1 MVRGAVG
8 GGGHGGGGEGG
19 KKGVHPQ
26 VNCAL
31 PLKRHLRRPVQIAEF
46 PTELCPEH
54 CGKGIGMWQL
64 PNQISPTL
72 LFLNQFK
79 IRSYL
84 EVGCAAGG
92 TFMFTTELL
101 RKTNALQGATCVD
114 VAPPGENTHSST
126 DENRSSPFFGI
137 LHEYLKQ
144 HSDYASF
151 FVGTSVAY
159 ADANPQGPVGGSPP
173 KSVSE
178 GTYLFVTSEDV
189 LGMGGGSRRR
199 FCIQDAS
206 VTLDSPR
213 TLLGVVL

>member
-1 MVRGAVG
+1 MGVAVG
-8 GGGHGGGGEGG
+8 GDACTCVCVVVGGRR
-19 KKGVHPQ
+19 VVQ
-26 VNCAL
+26 V
-31 PLKRHLRRPVQIAEF
+31 AEF
-46 PTELCPEH
+46 PTELCPEF

-101 RKTNALQGATCVD
+101 RKSNALQGATCVD

-126 DENRSSPFFGI
+126 DENRGSPFFGI

-144 HSDYASF
+144 HSEYASF
-151 FVGTSVAY
+151 FVGTSYEY
-159 ADANPQGPVGGSPP
+159 AGKHPGGPVGGAAPT
-173 KSVSE
+173 SVSD
-178 GTYLFVTSEDV
+178 GVCV
-189 LGMGGGSRRR
+189 RVCNGGGGRRAGL
-199 FCIQDAS
+199 C
-206 VTLDSPR
+206 
-213 TLLGVVL
+213 VVGRVQSL

>member
-1 MVRGAVG
+1 MWLAACTRVCGVVWCGVVWCGAV
-8 GGGHGGGGEGG
+8 
-19 KKGVHPQ
+19 Q
-26 VNCAL
+26 VN
-31 PLKRHLRRPVQIAEF
+31 EF
-46 PTELCPEH
+46 PSELCPEY

-79 IRSYL
+79 IRSYV

-101 RKTNALQGATCVD
+101 RKANSLQGATCVD
-114 VAPPGENTHSST
+114 IAPPGENTHSST

-151 FVGTSVAY
+151 FVGTSYDY
-159 ADANPQGPVGGSPP
+159 AGKHPGGPLGGPAPATVSDGEWGHECEGLCV
-173 KSVSE
+173 SVRVCVW
-178 GTYLFVTSEDV
+178 LWFVW
-189 LGMGGGSRRR
+189 
-199 FCIQDAS
+199 
-206 VTLDSPR
+206 
-213 TLLGVVL
+213 

>member
-1 MVRGAVG
+1 MCVVG
-8 GGGHGGGGEGG
+8 GC
-19 KKGVHPQ
+19 GVCCVCFP
-26 VNCAL
+26 
-31 PLKRHLRRPVQIAEF
+31 RGQIAEF

-64 PNQISPTL
+64 PNQIAPTL

-151 FVGTSVAY
+151 FVGTSYEY
-159 ADANPQGPVGGSPP
+159 AGKHPQGPVGGQPP

-178 GTYLFVTSEDV
+178 GTC
-189 LGMGGGSRRR
+189 MGGCGGMCRRCVCVCMCVR
-199 FCIQDAS
+199 VCERS
-206 VTLDSPR
+206 
-213 TLLGVVL
+213 

>member
-1 MVRGAVG
+1 MGVAVG
-8 GGGHGGGGEGG
+8 GDACTCVCVVVGGRR
-19 KKGVHPQ
+19 VVQ
-26 VNCAL
+26 V
-31 PLKRHLRRPVQIAEF
+31 AEF
-46 PTELCPEH
+46 PTELCPEF

-101 RKTNALQGATCVD
+101 RKSNALQGATCVD

-126 DENRSSPFFGI
+126 DENRGSPFFGI

-144 HSDYASF
+144 HSEYASF

-159 ADANPQGPVGGSPP
+159 AEKHPGGPVGGAAPT
-173 KSVSE
+173 SVSD
-178 GTYLFVTSEDV
+178 GVCACADVMDWTSTKCCSLLVYICQVCNDTPLLPHLPASCMDV
-189 LGMGGGSRRR
+189 VGRPPTCVHRW
-199 FCIQDAS
+199 
-206 VTLDSPR
+206 
-213 TLLGVVL
+213 

>member
-1 MVRGAVG
+1 MVWCGAV
-8 GGGHGGGGEGG
+8 
-19 KKGVHPQ
+19 Q
-26 VNCAL
+26 VN
-31 PLKRHLRRPVQIAEF
+31 EF
-46 PTELCPEH
+46 PSELCPEY

-79 IRSYL
+79 IRSYV

-101 RKTNALQGATCVD
+101 RKANSLQGATCVD
-114 VAPPGENTHSST
+114 IAPPGENTHSST

-151 FVGTSVAY
+151 FVGTSYDY
-159 ADANPQGPVGGSPP
+159 AGKHPGGPLGGPAPATVSDGEWGHECEGLCV
-173 KSVSE
+173 SVRVCVW
-178 GTYLFVTSEDV
+178 LWFVW
-189 LGMGGGSRRR
+189 
-199 FCIQDAS
+199 
-206 VTLDSPR
+206 
-213 TLLGVVL
+213 

>member
-1 MVRGAVG
+1 MV
-8 GGGHGGGGEGG
+8 
-19 KKGVHPQ
+19 Q
-26 VNCAL
+26 V
-31 PLKRHLRRPVQIAEF
+31 AEF
-46 PTELCPEH
+46 PTELCPEF

-101 RKTNALQGATCVD
+101 RKSNALQGATCVD

-126 DENRSSPFFGI
+126 DENRGSPFFGI

-144 HSDYASF
+144 HSEYASF
-151 FVGTSVAY
+151 AKGNATEY
-159 ADANPQGPVGGSPP
+159 AKASSGGAVPGPSPVSTTGGD
-173 KSVSE
+173 
-178 GTYLFVTSEDV
+178 G
-189 LGMGGGSRRR
+189 
-199 FCIQDAS
+199 A
-206 VTLDSPR
+206 
-213 TLLGVVL
+213 